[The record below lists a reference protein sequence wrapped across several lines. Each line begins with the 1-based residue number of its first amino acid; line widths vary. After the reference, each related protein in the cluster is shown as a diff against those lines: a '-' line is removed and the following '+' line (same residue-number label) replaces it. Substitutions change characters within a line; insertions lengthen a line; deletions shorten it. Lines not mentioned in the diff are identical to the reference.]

1 VIGLFR
7 EALPEFLGSLCATL
21 VVTIGTWTAR
31 KARSRAVVRS
41 SETTTGAVA
50 RSSETTPDDE

>member
-1 VIGLFR
+1 MIGLFR

-31 KARSRAVVRS
+31 KARSRAVISS
-41 SETTTGAVA
+41 SETT
-50 RSSETTPDDE
+50 SDDE